1 VGSLSKSPEK
11 PIQEADRESARLA
24 DAMKEDEV
32 IVHLRFRFRAV
43 IAVLIAFDIFHAS
56 AREVLFDW
64 LLN

>member
-1 VGSLSKSPEK
+1 
-11 PIQEADRESARLA
+11 
-24 DAMKEDEV
+24 MKEDEV